1 MGDDQR
7 DRGVEAGRAELAP
20 GVKRTQELAAAVYG
34 LLRTQTQHVL
44 EVAGIVFGLT
54 IAFVVPERSITTTE
68 LWFLGAAIL
77 LLGASI
83 VLGLIVILDAVANV
97 ARLQHQSDETTS
109 PENEVKKGDD
119 SGLGRSRNGVAV
131 R

>member
-1 MGDDQR
+1 M
-7 DRGVEAGRAELAP
+7 
-20 GVKRTQELAAAVYG
+20 KRTQELAAAVYG

-109 PENEVKKGDD
+109 PENEVKRATIPAWGARVTV
-119 SGLGRSRNGVAV
+119 LLCVNGIAALTVFALL
-131 R
+131 RLPSAS